1 MRRLTMSGFIF
12 GVCLLAAPA
21 QAQEDNPCQKPIV
34 LVRTTGGL
42 IAYLGSPELGD
53 KTKINNVMFKF
64 HPQGGLEPIV
74 QVNAAP
80 VFTMTT
86 FFGCGS
92 MPVPLPAALKRDGVT
107 VYDVYV
113 QFENSARLVSGWTK
127 EPIPF
132 VLGDP
137 PATAKPPL
145 VPTLRLGVS

>member
-1 MRRLTMSGFIF
+1 MRRIAIVIIALVACATS
-12 GVCLLAAPA
+12 AA
-21 QAQEDNPCQKPIV
+21 AQEENPCQKPIA

-53 KTKINNVMFKF
+53 KTKISNVMFKF
-64 HPQGGLEPIV
+64 HPQGGREPIV

-80 VFTMTT
+80 EFAMTT

-92 MPVPLPAALKRDGVT
+92 MAVPLPAQLARDGVT
-107 VYDVYV
+107 VYDLYV

-127 EPIPF
+127 EPVPF

-137 PATAKPPL
+137 PPTAKPPL

>member
-1 MRRLTMSGFIF
+1 MRRLSMI
-12 GVCLLAAPA
+12 VLLTFALAPTA
-21 QAQEDNPCQKPIV
+21 WAQEDNPCQKPLA

-53 KTKINNVMFKF
+53 KTKISNVMFKF
-64 HPQGGLEPIV
+64 HPQGGQEPIV

-92 MPVPLPAALKRDGVT
+92 MPVPLPPELKRDGVT
-107 VYDVYV
+107 VYDLYV
-113 QFENSARLVSGWTK
+113 QFENSARMVSGWIK
-127 EPIPF
+127 EPAPF

-137 PATAKPPL
+137 PPTAKPPL
-145 VPTLRLGVS
+145 VPTLRLGAS